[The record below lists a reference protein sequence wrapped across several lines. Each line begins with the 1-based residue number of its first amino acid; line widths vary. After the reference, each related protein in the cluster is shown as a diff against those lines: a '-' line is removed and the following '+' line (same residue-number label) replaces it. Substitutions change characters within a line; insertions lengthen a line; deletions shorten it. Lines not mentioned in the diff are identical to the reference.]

1 MKYHIRKAESARV
14 TYANTPVELDVE
26 EFKNL
31 ESNPYTGN
39 SPEEFLEYISSLR
52 SDGEDG
58 IFPEG
63 LDFLAEQNLEKL
75 FTGSMKEVYNSASE
89 RDESRLELGEPV
101 ERYTKYGGFDI
112 HMQSESN

>member
-14 TYANTPVELDVE
+14 KYANTPVELDDE

-31 ESNPYTGN
+31 ESNPYTGS
-39 SPEEFLEYISSLR
+39 SPEEFLEYILSLR

-63 LDFLAEQNLEKL
+63 LDFLTEQNLEKL
-75 FTGSMKEVYNSASE
+75 FTGSMKEIYNSVSE
-89 RDESRLELGEPV
+89 RDESRLELGEPD
-101 ERYTKYGGFDI
+101 EGYEDHRSFDVHI
-112 HMQSESN
+112 QSESN